1 MAKRRKLFVDRA
13 VQGSL
18 LRRVALHWALY
29 FTCLVIFL
37 GIFYVLKSQATSQ
50 PMSLDDFFQDHM
62 ITFAVLLAL
71 VPLFL
76 YDTLKLSHRFAGPM
90 VRLRN
95 GLRDWADGK
104 EVGAIKFRQRDF
116 WAELADYLN
125 QAVERSKHDS
135 EEPENSDSNE
145 SVEEPVEVGV

>member
-29 FTCLVIFL
+29 FTSLVIVL
-37 GIFYVLKSQATSQ
+37 GIFYVLKALATSQ
-50 PMSLDDFFQDHM
+50 PMSLNEFFQDHM
-62 ITFAVLLAL
+62 ITFTVLLAL
-71 VPLFL
+71 VPVFL
-76 YDTLKLSHRFAGPM
+76 YDTLKLSHRFAGPV

-104 EVGAIKFRQRDF
+104 EVVPIKFRQHDF
-116 WAELADYLN
+116 WSDLADYFS
-125 QAVERSKHDS
+125 QAVERSKRDL
-135 EEPENSDSNE
+135 EEAGNSDSNNTID
-145 SVEEPVEVGV
+145 EPVEVGV

>member
-29 FTCLVIFL
+29 FTGMVIVL
-37 GIFYVLKSQATSQ
+37 GIFYVLKALATSQ
-50 PMSLDDFFQDHM
+50 PMSLNDFFQDHM

-71 VPLFL
+71 VPVFL
-76 YDTLKLSHRFAGPM
+76 YDTLKLSHRFAGPI

-104 EVGAIKFRQRDF
+104 EVVAIKFRQQDF
-116 WAELADYLN
+116 WTELADYFN

-135 EEPENSDSNE
+135 EEAENSDSHE
-145 SVEEPVEVGV
+145 TVDEPVEVGV

>member
-18 LRRVALHWALY
+18 LRRVALHWAVY
-29 FTCLVIFL
+29 FTALVIVL
-37 GIFYVLKSQATSQ
+37 GIFYVLQSLATSQ
-50 PMSLDDFFQDHM
+50 RMSLFDFFQGQV
-62 ITFAVLLAL
+62 ITFVVLLAL
-71 VPLFL
+71 FPVFL

-104 EVGAIKFRQRDF
+104 EVGTIKFRTRDF
-116 WAELADYLN
+116 WSDLAENFNKAI
-125 QAVERSKHDS
+125 ERSNREALGPADCGES
-135 EEPENSDSNE
+135 ANE
-145 SVEEPVEVGV
+145 AVEVGA

>member
-1 MAKRRKLFVDRA
+1 MAKRKKLFVDRA

-29 FTCLVIFL
+29 FTGLVVVL
-37 GIFYVLKSQATSQ
+37 GIFYVLKSLATSQ
-50 PMSLDDFFQDHM
+50 PMSLDDFFRDHM

-71 VPLFL
+71 VPVFL
-76 YDTLKLSHRFAGPM
+76 YDTLKLSHRFAGPI

-104 EVGAIKFRQRDF
+104 EVSAIKFRQKDF
-116 WAELADYLN
+116 WADLADHFN
-125 QAVERSKHDS
+125 RAVERSNR
-135 EEPENSDSNE
+135 EEPEPACCDSNDTAD
-145 SVEEPVEVGV
+145 EPVEVGV